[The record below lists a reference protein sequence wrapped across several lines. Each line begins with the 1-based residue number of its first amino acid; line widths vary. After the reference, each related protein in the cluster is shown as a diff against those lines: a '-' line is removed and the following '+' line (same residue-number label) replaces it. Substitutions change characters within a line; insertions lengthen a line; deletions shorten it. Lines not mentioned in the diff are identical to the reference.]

1 MKDVAI
7 KRTIQSLA
15 ALRKWGVSLKPEE
28 LQYENLKSVIN
39 SFEDKGREEA
49 RSFLNWFLENIFRL
63 DPIEA
68 DDCICD
74 KPNDRGI
81 DAIYVDDNQNEI
93 LVLQGKIKQ
102 RESSIGDGPLREL
115 AGTITQIETVEA
127 VDALIAGGGN
137 EDLKN
142 LLLRLKIRDLVSNG
156 YSVIGSFVSNQ
167 PLDENGREF
176 AVQHG
181 RIRVYDRNRISSEYI
196 DIEAD
201 GGVDDTF
208 SFDLSYVEPLQ
219 IKTKSGVSSY
229 VLPVQAR
236 ELVRMSGID
245 DGTLFSQNVR
255 QSLGNTKVNK
265 AMKESVADKGQHQ
278 FFPLYHNGVTILCKR
293 AEIFGSKLNIS
304 QYVVVNGAQSISTFK
319 KAENSLSDDLRV
331 IAKIIELDDSN
342 LAKAITINSNN
353 QNAIKP
359 RDLKSTNEVQ
369 IRLKHEFEEQFL
381 NRFEYEIKR
390 GQTTSEG
397 VEVITNEEAGRLLL
411 AFDLLEP
418 ESCHQVYKLF
428 DDKYTEIFAR
438 PAVTAAR
445 IVFLSELMKIIS
457 NNMPHIEYR
466 PLSKYGLT
474 RFFLLSVLS
483 EMFKKDA
490 DINSYIRNPQ
500 KLLGEKF
507 ENFGS
512 AVSDALRS
520 MIIDLNYE
528 VKQRGDA
535 FDYKGDLKSPAKIRE
550 LREELLKSYEKEIAK
565 GKIKPVSQMIA
576 Q

>member
-1 MKDVAI
+1 MKPD
-7 KRTIQSLA
+7 
-15 ALRKWGVSLKPEE
+15 E
-28 LQYENLKSVIN
+28 LQYQGLKTLIN

-68 DDCICD
+68 DDSICD
-74 KPNDRGI
+74 KSNDRGI
-81 DAIYVDDNQNEI
+81 DAIYVDNNQDEI
-93 LVLQGKIKQ
+93 LVFQGKIKQ

-127 VDALIAGGGN
+127 VDALLAGGGN
-137 EDLKN
+137 QDLKN
-142 LLLRLKIRDLVSNG
+142 LLHRAKIRDLVSNG
-156 YSVIGSFVSNQ
+156 YTVVGAFVSNQ

-176 AVQHG
+176 ASQHG
-181 RIRVYDRNRISSEYI
+181 RIRVYDRNRISAEFI
-196 DIEAD
+196 DIEAE

-208 SFDLSYVEPLQ
+208 SFDLSYIEPLQ

-229 VLPVQAR
+229 VLPVQAK
-236 ELVRMSGID
+236 ELVDMSGID

-255 QSLGNTKVNK
+255 QSLGNTKVNR
-265 AMKESVADKGQHQ
+265 AMKESVADKSQHQ
-278 FFPLYHNGVTILCKR
+278 FFPLYHNGVTILCKK
-293 AEIFGSKLNIS
+293 AERKDDKLIIS

-319 KAENSLSDDLRV
+319 KAESSLSDDLRV
-331 IAKIIELDDSN
+331 IAKVVELNDSD

-369 IRLKHEFEEQFL
+369 IRLKHEFEKKFSGK
-381 NRFEYEIKR
+381 FDYEIKR
-390 GQTTSEG
+390 GQHSPDG

-418 ESCHQVYKLF
+418 DSCHQVYKLF

-438 PAVTAAR
+438 PAVTAER
-445 IVFLSELMKIIS
+445 IVFLNEIMKVITS
-457 NNMPHIEYR
+457 CMPAIEYK
-466 PLSKYGLT
+466 PLSRYGLT
-474 RFFLLSVLS
+474 RFFLLSVVS
-483 EMFKKDA
+483 EMFRKD
-490 DINSYIRNPQ
+490 DGISDYVRNPEKILGD
-500 KLLGEKF
+500 KLPTFL
-507 ENFGS
+507 S
-512 AVSDALRS
+512 AVGAALGS
-520 MIIDLNYE
+520 MVIDLNYE
-528 VKQRGDA
+528 VKQRGDS

-565 GKIKPVSQMIA
+565 GKTQQVSQIITEQEA
-576 Q
+576 